1 MTNKYDFHKEKV
13 DELQHLGNIKNEIGA
28 LNLDNSSVQHVLS
41 LLNTM
46 NIPFNLDKEIAKKF
60 VLLVKPVIDNA
71 IKEAQY
77 NLECSSNHLKRI
89 G

>member
-1 MTNKYDFHKEKV
+1 
-13 DELQHLGNIKNEIGA
+13 
-28 LNLDNSSVQHVLS
+28 
-41 LLNTM
+41 M

-77 NLECSSNHLKRI
+77 NFECSSNHLKRI